1 MTTASALV
9 IDIAPERLANLIVC
23 TQCDALYQVRQ
34 PARGEVAVC
43 ARCHTVLVA
52 PRAKA
57 ALQIVALAVATLI
70 LIFGATVFPF
80 LRIEA
85 GGVANAASVL
95 DVAFAFSQGILTLLV
110 VATIALILAIPAL
123 RAGLIV
129 YVLTPFLLDR
139 PALPG
144 ARAAFRMAQSLR
156 PWAMAEIFAIGC
168 AVSLVKV
175 ADLAHVSFG
184 PAFWMFAVL
193 TVFIVIQTKFMCS
206 WSVWNALASQTQS

>member
-1 MTTASALV
+1 MSEGVAEPRAGIGDLR
-9 IDIAPERLANLIVC
+9 DLIVC
-23 TQCDALYQVRQ
+23 PQCDALYRVRE
-34 PARGEVAVC
+34 PGKGEVAIC
-43 ARCHTVLVA
+43 ARCHTVLAA

-70 LIFGATVFPF
+70 LIIGAAVFPF

-95 DVAFAFSQGILTLLV
+95 DVAFAFSEGILTVLV
-110 VATIALILAIPAL
+110 VATVALILAIPAL
-123 RAGLIV
+123 RTGLIV
-129 YVLTPFLLDR
+129 YVLTPFMLDR

-144 ARAAFRMAQSLR
+144 ARRAFRAAQELK
-156 PWAMAEIFAIGC
+156 PWAMAEVFAIGC

-193 TVFIVIQTKFMCS
+193 TVLILIQQKFMCS
-206 WSVWNALASQTQS
+206 WSVWNALAKQNTP

>member
-1 MTTASALV
+1 MR
-9 IDIAPERLANLIVC
+9 DFIVC
-23 TQCDALYQVRQ
+23 TQCDALYRVRR
-34 PARGEVAVC
+34 PEKGEVAAC

-52 PRAKA
+52 PRKKA

-70 LIFGATVFPF
+70 LIVGAAVFPF
-80 LRIEA
+80 LKIEA

-95 DVAFAFSQGILTLLV
+95 DVAYSFSDGILTLLV
-110 VATIALILAIPAL
+110 VATVALILAIPAL
-123 RAGLIV
+123 RTGLIV
-129 YVLTPFLLDR
+129 YVLAPFMVDK

-144 ARAAFRMAQSLR
+144 ARSAFRVAQQLK
-156 PWAMAEIFAIGC
+156 PWAMAEVFAIGC

-193 TVFIVIQTKFMCS
+193 TVLILIQQTFMCS
-206 WSVWNALASQTQS
+206 WSVWNALASQTRS